1 MSIALISA
9 LVFGGLDAAVG
20 AAATVGAGAAVGGLD
35 AGDDVFGFDCI
46 FFGAGGGSGL
56 STAVIGATSVLSLYL
71 ILHLYSLHMPR

>member
-20 AAATVGAGAAVGGLD
+20 AAAVGAAAVGAAAVGAALGLDAAVGAGAAVGGLD

-46 FFGAGGGSGL
+46 FLAP
-56 STAVIGATSVLSLYL
+56 VVD
-71 ILHLYSLHMPR
+71 RD